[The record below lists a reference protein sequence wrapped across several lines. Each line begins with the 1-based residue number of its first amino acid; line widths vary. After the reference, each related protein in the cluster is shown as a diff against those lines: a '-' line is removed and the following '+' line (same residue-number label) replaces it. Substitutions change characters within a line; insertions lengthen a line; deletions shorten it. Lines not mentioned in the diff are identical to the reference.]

1 MVDVTALVVEY
12 DANYESYKI
21 TEKQIAYIKTLI
33 EEVYNPEEKEK
44 YLNIDLIS
52 LDKVQIF
59 NLIKELKKIIPAN
72 MLYLTSLYHRF
83 SGWHIKKL
91 LKKEDGDA
99 IITQYDAELILKT
112 PDKFSLWLKEHPIRS
127 EEHWEYG
134 WQENSA
140 FTDGKM
146 EYLKFYD
153 MMMLDYDNFEYDEL
167 ISHLKGF
174 VNHRFRI
181 YKTYA
186 GFHVFITS
194 DIIPYNSDYSK
205 DISKYLLSDIHY
217 NIFCSKTGYK
227 IRLSPK
233 LGRTEIKLC
242 EYITDLGTVPTNE
255 LCSYLIKVHDK
266 FFGII

>member
-1 MVDVTALVVEY
+1 MDTLIAEY
-12 DANYESYKI
+12 DNCYESYKI
-21 TEKQIAYIKTLI
+21 TDKQVTYIRTLI

-44 YLNIDLIS
+44 YAKI
-52 LDKVQIF
+52 
-59 NLIKELKKIIPAN
+59 ELKDLGRVEIFKLINELKRIIPAN

-83 SGWHIKKL
+83 SGFHIKKL
-91 LKKEDGDA
+91 LKKDKDDD

-112 PDKFSLWLKEHPIRS
+112 PDKFSLWSKEHPIRS

-134 WQENSA
+134 WQENNA

-153 MMMLDYDNFEYDEL
+153 MMMLDYDDFKYEEL
-167 ISHLKGF
+167 ISHLKPF
-174 VNHRFRI
+174 INHRFRI

-194 DIIPYNSDYSK
+194 DIIPYNSDYSRN
-205 DISKYLLSDIHY
+205 ISKYLLSDIHY

-227 IRLSPK
+227 IRLSRK
-233 LGRTEIKLC
+233 SGRLEEKIC
-242 EYITDLGTVPTNE
+242 EYVCDIGTSSSNT
-255 LCSYLIKVHDK
+255 LCNYLIGIHDK
-266 FFGII
+266 FFGIS